1 VSGVLAHTAFHVA
14 HHFRGPRVD
23 FVGVGL
29 AAAVTWIGVTGPG
42 EVALIGAGIAASRG
56 RPDIGSVITV
66 AWLGGTLGGTGG
78 WLIGRFGGRRVV
90 LAGSWLRGWRE
101 RALESGNRFFERYG
115 VLAVWFAPSWV
126 AGLNRMQPARFLLF
140 NAACALVWAL
150 LFGLGSYLLGP
161 SIRDVAADAG
171 LVGSLVFAALV
182 LAAVLGAR
190 RGIKRARGR
199 EGGPREPSDAA
210 DVR

>member
-1 VSGVLAHTAFHVA
+1 VSGVLAIAAFHVA

-23 FVGVGL
+23 FIGVGL
-29 AAAVTWIGVTGPG
+29 AAAVTWIGVSGPG

-56 RPDIGSVITV
+56 RPDIVSVIAV
-66 AWLGGTLGGTGG
+66 AWLGGTLGGTSG
-78 WLIGRFGGRRVV
+78 WLIGRFGGRRLV

-115 VLAVWFAPSWV
+115 VLAVWFAPSWA
-126 AGLNRMQPARFLLF
+126 AGVNHMGAVRFVVC

-161 SIRDVAADAG
+161 SIRDVAADVSVGGG
-171 LVGSLVFAALV
+171 LVIAALV
-182 LAAVLGAR
+182 LAATLSAR
-190 RGIKRARGR
+190 RGFVRTRRHRGR
-199 EGGPREPSDAA
+199 SPKQDEA
-210 DVR
+210 